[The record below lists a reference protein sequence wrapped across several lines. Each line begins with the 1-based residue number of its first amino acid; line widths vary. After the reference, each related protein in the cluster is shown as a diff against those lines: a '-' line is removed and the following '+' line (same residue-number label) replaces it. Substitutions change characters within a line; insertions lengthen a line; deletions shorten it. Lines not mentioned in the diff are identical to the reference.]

1 MKIIKV
7 KCWFIQ
13 EGKWCIILLWGMV
26 RYYACWINHGKA
38 ESINVVHYRFEGWRG
53 VSRRYCCWHLVVVS
67 RRRWSMFESKSD
79 QPGIAYSLFKLTSS
93 HLNRAF
99 PPVLVQEELVLYLWK
114 VDVFASVEMV
124 WMNHFAISL
133 LLLHPQYSCP
143 FEPN

>member
-1 MKIIKV
+1 
-7 KCWFIQ
+7 
-13 EGKWCIILLWGMV
+13 
-26 RYYACWINHGKA
+26 
-38 ESINVVHYRFEGWRG
+38 
-53 VSRRYCCWHLVVVS
+53 
-67 RRRWSMFESKSD
+67 MFESKSD